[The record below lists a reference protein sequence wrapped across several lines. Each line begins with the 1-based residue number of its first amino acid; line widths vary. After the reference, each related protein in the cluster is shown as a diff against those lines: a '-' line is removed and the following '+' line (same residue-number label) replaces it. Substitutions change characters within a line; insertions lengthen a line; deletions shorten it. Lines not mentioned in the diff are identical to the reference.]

1 MNNMIEFSILKKSK
15 KSQARLGILKTSQGE
30 IETPA
35 FVPVASQASV
45 KTLTSDEAMRTGCQ
59 VLIANTFLLHDRPG
73 ERIVRRAGGLYNFMQ
88 WPRPLMTDSGGFQVF
103 SLGFGKDLG
112 IGKIAAR
119 DTAPRIKKGANPR
132 AVKIADDGAY
142 FKSPFD
148 GKTIFL
154 GPKESMKIQGDLGA
168 DIIFAFDECTPP
180 GVDRAYM
187 EQSLKRT
194 HAWAKICLKEKNNNQ
209 ALFGITQGSKFRDLR
224 EKSVKFIN
232 SLSFDGFGIGGD
244 LGENKH
250 TTEKILFWTIRHL
263 NPQKPRHL
271 LGIGRLE
278 NMPRIICRG
287 VDLFDCTVPTHYAR
301 NGIAFTSAGKI
312 DLQKFSLLKDKTPLD
327 PKCPCEVCGTYSRS
341 YLSHLIRAREI
352 TGMRHITF
360 HNLFYFN
367 AFVAK
372 LREKIKA
379 GKL

>member
-1 MNNMIEFSILKKSK
+1 MIEFEILKKSK
-15 KSQARLGILKTSQGE
+15 SSGARLGVIKTSYGE

-73 ERIVRRAGGLYNFMQ
+73 EMIVRRAGGLHNFMQ

-112 IGKIAAR
+112 IGKIAER
-119 DTAPRIKKGANPR
+119 DTAPRIKKGVNPMT
-132 AVKIADDGAY
+132 VKITDDGAY

-287 VDLFDCTVPTHYAR
+287 VDLFDCVAPTRLGR
-301 NGIAFTSAGKI
+301 NGTIYTKDGKI
-312 DLQKFSLLKDKTPLD
+312 IITNNKYRDDFLPIEKARYSL
-327 PKCPCEVCGTYSRS
+327 
-341 YLSHLIRAREI
+341 
-352 TGMRHITF
+352 
-360 HNLFYFN
+360 
-367 AFVAK
+367 
-372 LREKIKA
+372 
-379 GKL
+379 